1 MGHWSRKNVTGG
13 GSSKLI
19 PPRRFKRITAICVAL
34 IATFAISIS
43 AYALNPTVQAVV
55 NGAVSSVAQTL
66 GIAPRVATTDGD
78 RVADGSTKDTFT
90 ASLGND
96 TSTRSNG
103 RVWVDKSVS
112 TDTVDFGNA
121 GPVENDSDFLVTY
134 SMLAAST
141 AVSGETQVP
150 VDVVFVIDNSN
161 SMDADLSQNETRLE
175 ATVDAVNTS
184 IEQIME
190 SNEASRV
197 AVVLYGL
204 EAMTLL
210 PLDHYDPMHN
220 GDYVSVESEYV
231 PGGWFEASGYRTTFT
246 GSGSHSVTMNPGERG
261 TNTHIGVDAGF
272 TILNNAQNTGTG
284 ANQHVPAVVILS
296 DGAATSSGGG
306 DWWNPSG
313 RSGDGT
319 ETENSYALK
328 TAMNAQYN
336 KQLVNQHYGVD
347 DAGSDFACK
356 VYTIGMGIEQLN
368 GNDYYRAQIAL
379 DPGIHLSDNNSVAR
393 TINQAWESYLENGRW
408 DATLDGYTFEHPSSN
423 DISTI
428 AYNDGYYAAEK
439 AEDVA
444 NVFDDITSSIVTA
457 RPSVPTETDQSRP
470 TDSGYISYED
480 TTGAYMEIKDVKKLI
495 WANQVFENP
504 DEGTDDEH
512 NTTYTFEGEIHSE
525 VYGDQNANV
534 IKITVRDNGD
544 NTQTIEVDVPAAAIP
559 LRVNTVALNENGNVT
574 NNKNNEAMPLR
585 VCYTVGFAEDI
596 DPTTLEGVADDYV
609 NANLDEQTG
618 KVNFYSNKYS
628 KTDSVET
635 IGAKATFTPAATNPY
650 YFFQENTPIYTDNQ
664 GGNQAT
670 TIDPNGTYY
679 VPVTYYDGYNE
690 NTDYVE
696 RKGDSFDTADLIEEN
711 DVMYVRKGAERLAN
725 LDFATASKDDAPGA
739 NNTGTASTYRHP
751 VSNADGSFTA
761 YLGNNGRLQLD
772 APASLVIAKDVTAEE
787 GLTAPNATFTFQVTS
802 ADKTGQTVS
811 ATKTLANGA
820 TESLEVAFDG
830 QGVATV
836 ELKDG
841 ESIEIPGMSGADYSI
856 VEQNLPAGFAVS
868 KIEDADTV
876 DNATHTASGTIAV
889 GPADETVTFTNTY
902 SVTPVTTDGL
912 NIDLSGSKTISG
924 RDFQAGDTFTFTIA
938 AARLTPNA
946 PLPTDDADGDG
957 SPTTVT
963 VKPNSGTLVNF
974 EFDDIEFTKPGEYRY
989 VVRESAGNLPGVDY
1003 DAALFRVNIIVEDNG
1018 QGQLV
1023 LADAADG
1030 NLVSDLDGNLAY
1042 HANPFIQTWDGAQQ
1056 GETVSAIAF
1065 ENTYSA
1071 TEATQ
1076 AIQGTKVLSVNNSDM
1091 KLGDGQFTFKIE
1103 PLGYNTDGSDSFD
1116 PIPGADPAQPMP
1128 ADTEAKNV
1136 ANGDV
1141 IFGAMTFTQDMIGNT
1156 YGYRVTEQ
1164 LPQGVDEDNPTLNG
1178 MTYDTNEKIV
1188 KVTVTRSD
1196 EGGVEHVVATVTP
1209 NDAAQG
1215 ATANNFTFTNSYEPS
1230 PTTIGDATNAGI
1242 TVEKSFT
1249 GHAWTGD
1256 YTFKFT
1262 IADGGNT
1269 AGLGANPMP
1278 ADKTIE
1284 VGAPQSGATNTG
1296 VFGSM
1301 IFKKA
1306 GIYTYKITEVKGSN
1320 KGIDY
1325 DGDAVEVKVVVTED
1339 ETTGTLSAQV
1349 NYGQDQ
1355 QAAHFDNTYTAKFD
1369 DDTAVT
1375 LNGVKDL
1382 EVTDGFTYPLRGDSI
1397 DGSFFFTVTPL
1408 DGAPGA
1414 PENAVPN
1421 HDSERVADTNDWT
1434 SAIALF
1440 NNLTFT
1446 MDDMDGQAAKTFSY
1460 VVTEQAG
1467 NVAGMTYDTVAYKVD
1482 IKVTD
1487 NGEGTLSAADPV
1499 ITKGT
1504 YADGT
1509 FTAADDQSG
1518 VDGIVFTNNY
1528 GDSIQDATMAPLSIT
1543 KHLTGD
1549 RAIALQKDEFT
1560 FTMSV
1565 DAANPADGVAL
1576 PTPATQGN
1584 NADGSVNFGNIVFSK
1599 PGTYTISVSEE
1610 IPEDA
1615 TENEDG
1621 TYSLDGVTYD
1631 THKVTTTF
1639 VVRDANGTLVAIRS
1653 TQSGSRTFTNTY
1665 NATGTTD
1672 AALAG
1677 IKTIDGRSFQN
1688 NDAFTFQVTGSRADM
1703 AADEQIPLPQ
1713 NVTRTDAG
1721 EGTVSNTGTIT
1732 INPTSGTSAEINFG
1746 SIEFTKPGTY
1756 TYRISEQT
1764 STIGGINIDTTV
1776 YLVTYKVTDQNNGV
1790 LEVSGPELAIEGAE
1804 EGADAPTRLAWKN
1817 VYEDG
1822 EVTLSGA
1829 TDLTVTKN
1837 FTGRDWRDDDSFTFT
1852 LAAVDEAT
1860 ENAIASGDI
1869 VMPEPLTVTVDGTT
1883 PNHTQSFGNIV
1894 FKADGTYTF
1903 TVTEAKGDLDNVTYD
1918 TKPHEITVVVTDDNQ
1933 GNLVIDTDKTT
1944 GTSANGSD
1952 ALTFTNVYT
1961 PDDEPFD
1968 PSTDAGVQVKKVLKG
1983 RTPGLRDGEFS
1994 FEMSVA
2000 NRDGSELD
2008 DSKITLPNDLTATND
2023 ADGNMDFG
2031 DITFKGE
2038 GAYTVTIKETVP
2050 ADDAKAPYIT
2060 YDTHEFSYNIDVTYN
2075 AETGAYEV
2083 ATSNVTEADATFTN
2097 IYTAPEDSKDVLTDA
2112 EDPTTS
2118 VDGQTVTVGSELT
2131 YVITW
2136 NNDAMDAD
2144 GKTVAADVVVT
2155 DTIPAGMAYVDGS
2168 ANPEPASFEDGK
2180 LTWNLGEREPGATGT
2195 ISFKVRVTEDAV
2207 VEGTIENT
2215 AEIQLGENDPK
2226 QTTTPSV
2233 TVKSGE
2239 LSISKTV
2246 VPTKGAEINEKQ
2258 AFSFDIAMQDANGDE
2273 LNGTYTYKIG
2283 DTEHELAFK
2292 DGAASIEL
2300 THGQTATIAGLP
2312 QGATY
2317 TVSEADLPKGYTQT
2331 APVDGEGAAV
2341 AAEGSIDPD
2350 QPATAEFENTYAPG
2364 TVIVGGEDADA
2375 SIDVR
2380 KTLSGRDWEDGDE
2393 FAFVLAP
2400 VNDAPMP
2407 ADGGEKTSITAADQ
2421 TASFGAIEFDA
2432 VGIYEYTV
2440 SESNAG
2446 ETIDGVTYDSHIAK
2460 VTVMV
2465 SDDGTGALSAEVAY
2479 NNAVEGANESD
2490 AKVIDAAAFTNT
2502 YKAAP
2507 TDDEIPAEFS
2517 FTKVFTG
2524 HKWTDGYDF
2533 EFVLTPADDAPMP
2546 EADEAAGVTIDD
2558 SGCAHKI
2565 VSGPQEDTD
2574 AAFDFGGIV
2583 YNAAGTYE
2591 YTVTEVAGNNDGIDY
2606 ASNTAEVTVVVTD
2619 KVDGHTTGKLVATA
2633 TVENGTFTND
2643 YNTGDVEIDNV
2654 VSGGGLQIV
2663 KNMTGRKIDADAFT
2677 FTVEGKDD
2685 ASTAKLTDGKAV
2697 TVSTKGAK
2705 LDGNKASETVAVP
2718 TGLIFTLDDA
2728 GKTFEYEIT
2737 EKNAGEKIDGVTYD
2751 SDSHT
2756 VKYEVTDDGSGM
2768 LTVNAYLDNSEEPVA
2783 TYTGVKT
2790 RAAANPVVVTF
2801 NNSYDAGST
2810 TVGGEGA
2817 EVKLEATKELANRPM
2832 NAGEFTFN
2840 VTNAL
2845 DKTDP
2850 NPVVLSGTNDADG
2863 NVTFD
2868 GSIKYTMEKLNT
2880 DVENGLT
2887 TRTHDDESGADVY
2900 TYTYAV
2906 AEDQSKF
2913 DEGITAVAGSLSITV
2928 TVTDGGKGN
2937 LTADVAYPDG
2947 DLVFKN
2953 IYGNGDK
2960 GTFTSNLAGNKV
2972 LNVESGD
2979 NAPSIEGKFTFTV
2992 DVPEGAPAPEKT
3004 GAVNDANGNVDF
3016 GKIVFTMENVFGDT
3030 GDDVEVPADEGESVA
3045 ESALRTKTFVYTVTE
3060 SGSVDGVTNDAV
3072 ATREITFT
3080 VTDNGDGTIGVVK
3093 SYGDVKPAEG
3103 MDFTFTNTYKVEETD
3118 SSLTGDG
3125 NLTLTKKLVAED
3137 EGGYVRKLNEGEFT
3151 FELVADAGTDNEKVV
3166 AIGTNDAD
3174 GNVELSAVTFAE
3186 PGTFTYTLRE
3196 ANNGLGGVTYDTDTY
3211 QVTAVVTDNGNGTL
3225 SVAWT
3230 VDGAADN
3237 AVTYE
3242 NVYKVSPTTVGLSA
3256 AKFLTDTD
3264 GMAVDLTDGQFT
3276 FQLKDDDKVVSEA
3289 KSNADGAV
3297 SFDTLEFDAP
3307 GTYTYTIS
3315 EVRGDD
3321 EDITYDDTVYTVTI
3335 VVTDDGAG
3343 NLSAKV
3349 TYQLG
3354 EDTVDAAIFNN
3365 TLIKPM
3371 DPTDPTDPE
3380 DPDNPDPYDPWIDID
3395 KELTGRDLKADEFQ
3409 FTMALKEGD
3418 STAVS
3423 PLAIT
3428 TTNDADGSV
3437 IFDKEGETGF
3447 VFSKAG
3453 EYTFTISETKGD
3465 EANVTYDET
3474 EYTVRAVV
3482 TAGENG
3488 VLSCVWQLLGA
3499 DGSVVT
3505 ENPSITFHNVYEEPV
3520 TPPTPV
3526 DPDPSD
3532 PSKPDTDVDKK
3543 LTGRDLVDGE
3553 FSFTITVSSDNASH
3567 VSPKSLTGTN
3577 DASGNVTFGGKGFV
3591 FDEAGDYTFIVAE
3604 VLPSDDDPDTEGV
3617 QHNGVTYDPATFTIT
3632 AHVTEQNGK
3641 LVVTWENADVPM
3653 VFENEYEPEE
3663 TVDITFGATKVLE
3676 GRDLAAGEFS
3686 FELRDQDGN
3695 VVATATNAADG
3706 SIVFTSPVTFTEPG
3720 EYTYTIVEVSGNV
3733 SGVTYDDAVHTAVVT
3748 VTDNGDGTLSATV
3761 TYDGSG
3767 KLPVFTNVFTPSEP
3781 GKPEKPS
3788 KPGIPQTGDFAAAVI
3803 GGTGLAAVAL
3813 IATGLYLRRRNSH

>member
-1 MGHWSRKNVTGG
+1 MGRHFLKNVTGAG
-13 GSSKLI
+13 TSKQVTT
-19 PPRRFKRITAICVAL
+19 RRVKRPVAAL
-34 IATFAISIS
+34 VAVIATFAVAVS
-43 AYALNPTVQAVV
+43 AYAVSPTVQSAV
-55 NGAVSSVAQTL
+55 NGVFDSVAQVF
-66 GIAPRVATTDGD
+66 APRAATTDGD
-78 RVADGSTKDTFT
+78 RVADGSTKDTFR
-90 ASLGND
+90 ASLGNE

-121 GPVENDSDFLVTY
+121 GTVENDSDFLVTY

-175 ATVDAVNTS
+175 ATVDAVNAS

-190 SNEASRV
+190 SNEDSRV
-197 AVVLYGL
+197 AVVVYGS
-204 EAMTLL
+204 EAHVLL
-210 PLDHYDPMHN
+210 PLGHYEAMQN
-220 GDYVSVESEYV
+220 GQFISVTGNYTGNNNSRTN
-231 PGGWFEASGYRTTFT
+231 FTASGNHRLDME
-246 GSGSHSVTMNPGERG
+246 GSDRG
-261 TNTHIGVDAGF
+261 TNTHMGVDAGMD
-272 TILNNAQNTGTG
+272 ILVNADNIGTG
-284 ANQHVPAVVILS
+284 ADKHVPSLVLLS
-296 DGAATSSGGG
+296 DGASTYSGSDDS

-313 RSGDGT
+313 RSGSGSDT
-319 ETENSYALK
+319 NNAHALK
-328 TAMNAQYN
+328 VAMNAQYN
-336 KQLVNQHYGVD
+336 KQLVNQHYGVE

-368 GNDYYRAQIAL
+368 SVYSRSDYYRAQIAL
-379 DPGIHLSDNNSVAR
+379 DPGTHLTDDNNVANDIEDAWDWYINGKSVE
-393 TINQAWESYLENGRW
+393 TGPWW
-408 DATLDGYTFEHPSSN
+408 DPDQQTTYTPELNGYTFEHPSSN

-428 AYNDGYYAAEK
+428 AYNDGYYAAEN

-444 NVFDDITSSIVTA
+444 NVFDDVTSSIVTA

-495 WANQVFENP
+495 WANQVFTKP
-504 DEGTDDEH
+504 DVGTDGEG
-512 NTTYTFEGEIHSE
+512 NTTYTFGGEIHSE

-534 IKITVRDNGD
+534 IKITVRDNDDD

-559 LRVNTVALNENGNVT
+559 LRVNTVALDENGNVT
-574 NNKNNEAMPLR
+574 NNTNNEAMPLR

-596 DPTTLEGVADDYV
+596 DPTTLEGVEDDYV
-609 NANLDEQTG
+609 NANLDELTG
-618 KVNFYSNKYS
+618 KVNFYSNAYS
-628 KTDSVET
+628 KTGDAET
-635 IGAKATFTPAATNPY
+635 IGARATFMPASTNPY
-650 YFFQENTPIYTDNQ
+650 YFFQEDTPIYTDNQ

-811 ATKTLANGA
+811 ATKTLAKGA
-820 TESLEVAFDG
+820 TEPLEVAFDG

-868 KIEDADTV
+868 KIEGADTV
-876 DNATHTASGTIAV
+876 DDATHTASGTIAV
-889 GPADETVTFTNTY
+889 GSADETVTFTNTY

-912 NIDLSGSKTISG
+912 NIDLSGGKTISG

-946 PLPTDDADGDG
+946 PLPTEDADRDG

-963 VKPNSGTLVNF
+963 VKPNSGTLVKF

-1023 LADAADG
+1023 LADATDG
-1030 NLVSDLDGNLAY
+1030 SLVSDLDGNLAY
-1042 HANPFIQTWDGAQQ
+1042 PTNPFIQTWDGAQQ

-1103 PLGYNTDGSDSFD
+1103 PLGYNTDGGESFD
-1116 PIPGADPAQPMP
+1116 PIPAGDPAQPMP

-1141 IFGAMTFTQDMIGNT
+1141 IFGTMTFTQDMIGNT
-1156 YGYRVTEQ
+1156 YGYRVTEL

-1215 ATANNFTFTNSYEPS
+1215 ATANNFTFTNGYEPS

-1249 GHAWTGD
+1249 GHAWTDD

-1284 VGAPQSGATNTG
+1284 VGAPQSGTTNTG
-1296 VFGSM
+1296 AFGLM
-1301 IFKKA
+1301 TFEKE
-1306 GIYTYKITEVKGSN
+1306 GVYTYKITEVKGTN
-1320 KGIDY
+1320 VGIDY
-1325 DGDAVEVKVVVTED
+1325 DGDTVEVQVVVTED
-1339 ETTGTLSAQV
+1339 KATGTLSAQV
-1349 NYGQDQ
+1349 AYGQNQ

-1375 LNGVKDL
+1375 LNGVKNL
-1382 EVTDGFTYPLRGDSI
+1382 EVADGFTYPLSGESI

-1421 HDSERVADTNDWT
+1421 CDSEQVADTNDWT
-1434 SAIALF
+1434 STISLF
-1440 NNLTFT
+1440 NNLTFA

-1482 IKVTD
+1482 IRVTD

-1549 RAIALQKDEFT
+1549 RANALQKDEFT

-1631 THKVTTTF
+1631 THKVMTTF

-1653 TQSGSRTFTNTY
+1653 DTSGSRTFTNTY

-1732 INPTSGTSAEINFG
+1732 INPTSGTSADINFG

-1776 YLVTYKVTDQNNGV
+1776 YLVTYEVTDQNNGV

-1883 PNHTQSFGNIV
+1883 PNHTQSFGDIV

-1933 GNLVIDTDKTT
+1933 GHLVIEPDQTT

-1961 PDDEPFD
+1961 PDDKPFD
-1968 PSTDAGVQVKKVLKG
+1968 PSTDAGVQVKKVLEG
-1983 RTPGLRDGEFS
+1983 RTPGLQADEFS
-1994 FEMSVA
+1994 FEMSVVS
-2000 NRDGSELD
+2000 RDGEALD
-2008 DSKITLPNDLTATND
+2008 PDAITLPNDLTATND
-2023 ADGNMDFG
+2023 IDGNVDFG
-2031 DITFKGE
+2031 DITFTGE
-2038 GAYTVTIKETVP
+2038 GTYTVTIKETVP

-2083 ATSNVTEADATFTN
+2083 ATSNVSGDATFTN
-2097 IYTAPEDSKDVLTDA
+2097 TYIAPEDCKDVLADA

-2168 ANPEPASFEDGK
+2168 ADPEPASFEDGK
-2180 LTWNLGEREPGATGT
+2180 LTWNLGKQKPGATGT

-2207 VEGTIENT
+2207 TEGTIENT

-2226 QTTTPSV
+2226 KTTTPSV
-2233 TVKSGE
+2233 TVESGE

-2364 TVIVGGEDADA
+2364 TVIVGGEDADVT
-2375 SIDVR
+2375 IDVR
-2380 KTLSGRDWEDGDE
+2380 KTLGRDWENGDE
-2393 FAFVLAP
+2393 FTFTLSP
-2400 VNDAPMP
+2400 VDGAPMP
-2407 ADGGEKTSITAADQ
+2407 NEGGETTSITAADQ
-2421 TASFGAIEFDA
+2421 TASFGAIEFET
-2432 VGIYEYTV
+2432 VGTYEYTV
-2440 SESNAG
+2440 AEEHADDTIEGVSYDSHTAKVTVSVTDNGTGVLSAKVSYDNATEGASDADAQVTDAAAFTNTYQAGQTDDEVPANFAITKVFEGHEWTERYAFDFQLTAVEGAPMPEGSEDGTKTMTVNAPTEEDGKTAIFDFGSIVYDKAGTYHYTVREIPGENDGIDYASNTVNVTVTVTDKAADGTSTGKLVATAQVEGKFVNTYDTGTVDIDAVANGGMQIVKTMTGRKIAAGDFEFTVKGNDDASRAKLNGGKDAVVSTAGAELNGNVATETIKVTTGLSFSLEDAGTTYSYTVSEAHAG
-2446 ETIDGVTYDSHIAK
+2446 ETIDGVTYGKASH
-2460 VTVMV
+2460 TVEYVV
-2465 SDDGTGALSAEVAY
+2465 SDMGDGTLQVDAKLDGEIVATY
-2479 NNAVEGANESD
+2479 TGTATRAAATPVVVEFANSYDAGSITVGGEGANVTLSATKQLANRPLENGEFTFNVANVKDPEAVVLSG
-2490 AKVIDAAAFTNT
+2490 TNT
-2502 YKAAP
+2502 A
-2507 TDDEIPAEFS
+2507 
-2517 FTKVFTG
+2517 
-2524 HKWTDGYDF
+2524 DGTIAFDGSIAYDM
-2533 EFVLTPADDAPMP
+2533 EKLNEDV
-2546 EADEAAGVTIDD
+2546 AAGLATRTTDPETGADTYRYQYTVSEDAG
-2558 SGCAHKI
+2558 SMAEG
-2565 VSGPQEDTD
+2565 VSG
-2574 AAFDFGGIV
+2574 
-2583 YNAAGTYE
+2583 
-2591 YTVTEVAGNNDGIDY
+2591 VAT
-2606 ASNTAEVTVVVTD
+2606 SFEVTVVVTD
-2619 KVDGHTTGKLVATA
+2619 DGAGKLTA
-2633 TVENGTFTND
+2633 TVNEPEGGMVFQ
-2643 YNTGDVEIDNV
+2643 NV
-2654 VSGGGLQIV
+2654 
-2663 KNMTGRKIDADAFT
+2663 
-2677 FTVEGKDD
+2677 
-2685 ASTAKLTDGKAV
+2685 
-2697 TVSTKGAK
+2697 
-2705 LDGNKASETVAVP
+2705 
-2718 TGLIFTLDDA
+2718 
-2728 GKTFEYEIT
+2728 
-2737 EKNAGEKIDGVTYD
+2737 
-2751 SDSHT
+2751 
-2756 VKYEVTDDGSGM
+2756 
-2768 LTVNAYLDNSEEPVA
+2768 
-2783 TYTGVKT
+2783 
-2790 RAAANPVVVTF
+2790 
-2801 NNSYDAGST
+2801 
-2810 TVGGEGA
+2810 
-2817 EVKLEATKELANRPM
+2817 
-2832 NAGEFTFN
+2832 
-2840 VTNAL
+2840 
-2845 DKTDP
+2845 
-2850 NPVVLSGTNDADG
+2850 
-2863 NVTFD
+2863 
-2868 GSIKYTMEKLNT
+2868 
-2880 DVENGLT
+2880 
-2887 TRTHDDESGADVY
+2887 
-2900 TYTYAV
+2900 
-2906 AEDQSKF
+2906 
-2913 DEGITAVAGSLSITV
+2913 
-2928 TVTDGGKGN
+2928 
-2937 LTADVAYPDG
+2937 
-2947 DLVFKN
+2947 
-2953 IYGNGDK
+2953 YGNGED
-2960 GTFTSNLAGNKV
+2960 GTAQSNLKGNKV
-2972 LNVESGD
+2972 LDVESGD
-2979 NAPSIEGKFTFTV
+2979 NAPDIAGKYTFTV
-2992 DVPEGAPAPEKT
+2992 SVPEGAPAPERT
-3004 GAVNDANGNVDF
+3004 ETTNDAAGNVDF
-3016 GKIVFTMENVFGDT
+3016 GTIDFSIEDIWGDT
-3030 GDDVEVPADEGESVA
+3030 GDELEAAADEPETLAS
-3045 ESALRTKTFVYTVTE
+3045 EPRTKEFTYTVSE
-3060 SGSVDGVTNDAV
+3060 FGSVKGVENDTNSYEV
-3072 ATREITFT
+3072 TYT
-3080 VTDNGDGTIGVVK
+3080 VTDNGYGTISVVK
-3093 SYGDVKPAEG
+3093 STDGQQN
-3103 MDFTFTNTYKVEETD
+3103 DFTFTNTYRVDPKD
-3118 SSLTGDG
+3118 STLTGDG
-3125 NLTLTKKLVAED
+3125 NLTITKVLAGANED
-3137 EGGYVRKLNEGEFT
+3137 AYVRDLVEHEFT
-3151 FELVADAGTDNEKVV
+3151 FELVDAEGNV
-3166 AIGTNDAD
+3166 AARGSNDAE
-3174 GNVELSAVTFAE
+3174 GNVELSAVTFKE
-3186 PGTFTYTLRE
+3186 PGTYLYTLRE
-3196 ANNGLGGVTYDTDTY
+3196 AAGEAGGVDYDTTSY
-3211 QVTAVVTDNGNGTL
+3211 AVKAIVTDNSDGTL
-3225 SVAWT
+3225 GVAWT
-3230 VDGAADN
+3230 TSDGTDN
-3237 AVTYE
+3237 VENAQFV
-3242 NVYKVSPTTVGLSA
+3242 NVYQVNPTSVTLSA
-3256 AKFLTDTD
+3256 GKFLVDPD
-3264 GMAVDLTDGQFT
+3264 GKALDMKDGQFA
-3276 FQLKDDDKVVSEA
+3276 FELKDSDGETFREA
-3289 KSNADGAV
+3289 AEVTADGTA
-3297 SFDTLEFDAP
+3297 SFDAIEFTKP
-3307 GTYTYTIS
+3307 GTYVYAIS
-3315 EVRGDD
+3315 EVNDGQ
-3321 EDITYDDTVYTVTI
+3321 EGMTYDESVYTATI
-3335 VVTDDGAG
+3335 TVTDDGAG
-3343 NLSAKV
+3343 NLNASV
-3349 TYQLG
+3349 VY
-3354 EDTVDAAIFNN
+3354 
-3365 TLIKPM
+3365 TL
-3371 DPTDPTDPE
+3371 D
-3380 DPDNPDPYDPWIDID
+3380 
-3395 KELTGRDLKADEFQ
+3395 
-3409 FTMALKEGD
+3409 
-3418 STAVS
+3418 
-3423 PLAIT
+3423 
-3428 TTNDADGSV
+3428 
-3437 IFDKEGETGF
+3437 
-3447 VFSKAG
+3447 
-3453 EYTFTISETKGD
+3453 GD
-3465 EANVTYDET
+3465 EV
-3474 EYTVRAVV
+3474 
-3482 TAGENG
+3482 
-3488 VLSCVWQLLGA
+3488 
-3499 DGSVVT
+3499 
-3505 ENPSITFHNVYEEPV
+3505 
-3520 TPPTPV
+3520 
-3526 DPDPSD
+3526 
-3532 PSKPDTDVDKK
+3532 
-3543 LTGRDLVDGE
+3543 
-3553 FSFTITVSSDNASH
+3553 AS
-3567 VSPKSLTGTN
+3567 
-3577 DASGNVTFGGKGFV
+3577 
-3591 FDEAGDYTFIVAE
+3591 
-3604 VLPSDDDPDTEGV
+3604 
-3617 QHNGVTYDPATFTIT
+3617 
-3632 AHVTEQNGK
+3632 
-3641 LVVTWENADVPM
+3641 
-3653 VFENEYEPEE
+3653 
-3663 TVDITFGATKVLE
+3663 
-3676 GRDLAAGEFS
+3676 
-3686 FELRDQDGN
+3686 
-3695 VVATATNAADG
+3695 
-3706 SIVFTSPVTFTEPG
+3706 
-3720 EYTYTIVEVSGNV
+3720 
-3733 SGVTYDDAVHTAVVT
+3733 
-3748 VTDNGDGTLSATV
+3748 
-3761 TYDGSG
+3761 
-3767 KLPVFTNVFTPSEP
+3767 PVFTNTYDEP
-3781 GKPEKPS
+3781 KEPVVEKPEPEEPAKPEET
-3788 KPGIPQTGDFAAAVI
+3788 IPQTGDNTVAVVGGVALAAATLI
-3803 GGTGLAAVAL
+3803 GS
-3813 IATGLYLRRRNSH
+3813 GLYLRRRSSH